1 MLGPAT
7 LALAM
12 LCLPAPAARAQTPG
26 WDWRNGFG
34 PPRGAAAAT
43 PAPLPLDAAPPP
55 LARLALIDTGEGLEA
70 WVDNALDGPVEV
82 LLRATDGGTPRADPP
97 LPTRAL
103 VPALERRLVA
113 RITAGSALRL
123 HLDAVPGS
131 PNARPRDVEYLYP
144 LGAAPLRISQGW
156 GGWHSHRADEHRYAV
171 DFAAPAGTPVLAAR
185 AGIVMQTV
193 DDVRS
198 SAAGDG
204 DASEDTD
211 SASRANVVRIL
222 HEDGTMALYAHL
234 QTGGV
239 RVRPGQRVRRGE
251 IIGLSGD
258 SGFSSGPH
266 LHFAVHANRGLRLH
280 ALPFRMFGPDGL
292 LRFEEAPAAP

>member
-1 MLGPAT
+1 
-7 LALAM
+7 M
-12 LCLPAPAARAQTPG
+12 LCLLAPAARAQTPG
-26 WDWRNGFG
+26 WDWRSGFG
-34 PPRGAAAAT
+34 PPRGGAPAT
-43 PAPLPLDAAPPP
+43 PAPLPPDAAPPP
-55 LARLALIDTGEGLEA
+55 LARLALIETGEGLEA

-82 LLRATDGGTPRADPP
+82 LLRAADGYTARADPP
-97 LPTRAL
+97 LPARAL

-113 RITAGSALRL
+113 RIAAGSALRL

-144 LGAAPLRISQGW
+144 LGAAPLRVTQGW

-193 DDVRS
+193 DDARDGGAH
-198 SAAGDG
+198 SAD
-204 DASEDTD
+204 DA
-211 SASRANVVRIL
+211 ARANVVRIL